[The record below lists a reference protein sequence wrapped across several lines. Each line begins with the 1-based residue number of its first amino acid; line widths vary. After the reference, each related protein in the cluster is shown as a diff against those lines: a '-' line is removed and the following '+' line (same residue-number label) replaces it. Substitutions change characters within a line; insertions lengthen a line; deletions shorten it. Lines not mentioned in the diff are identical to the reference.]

1 MEIKKVVE
9 LLQALETRDPKAD
22 VIFDNYKNYDEFLP
36 GYTYDLNSIS
46 IRSKDS
52 KLVIG
57 LGFDKRS
64 DNNSKSHCRM
74 KNMGTTLNLKPE
86 GANNV

>member
-22 VIFDNYKNYDEFLP
+22 VVFDNYKNYDEFLP

-57 LGFDKRS
+57 LALT
-64 DNNSKSHCRM
+64 NVLIA
-74 KNMGTTLNLKPE
+74 TLNHTVK
-86 GANNV
+86 

>member
-1 MEIKKVVE
+1 MIYRRFVYGNQKKVVE

-22 VIFDNYKNYDEFLP
+22 VVFDNYKNYDEFLP

-57 LGFDKRS
+57 LALT
-64 DNNSKSHCRM
+64 NVLIA
-74 KNMGTTLNLKPE
+74 TLNHTVE
-86 GANNV
+86 